1 MLILL
6 MSSVH
11 QLLNNVLWYMVRWTG
26 PLNIL
31 MLMNE
36 NAAVVNKDG
45 LYFSNYTPT
54 VVVVVNQRMFK
65 FVKPS
70 VFGF

>member
-6 MSSVH
+6 ISSFY
-11 QLLNNVLWYMVRWTG
+11 QLLTW

-36 NAAVVNKDG
+36 NAAVVNEDG

-54 VVVVVNQRMFK
+54 VLVVVNQRMFK

>member
-6 MSSVH
+6 ISSFY
-11 QLLNNVLWYMVRWTG
+11 QLLTG

-36 NAAVVNKDG
+36 NAAVVNEDG

-54 VVVVVNQRMFK
+54 VLVVVNQRMFK